1 MPQHPKTDLIKVIP
15 RCKLYSLINLFFIS
29 FQRWKPIT
37 SNSIL
42 LLLLGLCM
50 KWRDNH
56 PHANKKNQTKS
67 ESDQHIEEREI

>member
-1 MPQHPKTDLIKVIP
+1 MLQHPKADLIKAIP
-15 RCKLYSLINLFFIS
+15 RCKLYSLIYLFFIS
-29 FQRWKPIT
+29 FQRWKPVA
-37 SNSIL
+37 SNSTL

-56 PHANKKNQTKS
+56 PHANKKNQTKN